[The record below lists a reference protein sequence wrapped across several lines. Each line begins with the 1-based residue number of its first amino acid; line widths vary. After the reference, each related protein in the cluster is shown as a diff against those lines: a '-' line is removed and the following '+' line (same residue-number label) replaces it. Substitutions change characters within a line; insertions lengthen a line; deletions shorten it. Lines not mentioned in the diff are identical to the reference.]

1 MKNLKNL
8 FFLLIIVASAAAC
21 KKSKTASGYAY
32 TIHKAGSGAKG
43 NIGDAASF
51 DVALYSDDSL
61 LFSTMKEGRPM
72 SAKIEDGKQAQDPF
86 SKLIQE
92 ALLVLKPGDSATF
105 VLPMD
110 TVKVKPQ
117 GFEKAKAAKFVI
129 SMHSVK
135 GKAEVEKRE
144 NELKAL
150 GEAIQAAKPVFI
162 ARAKAVAD
170 STTAMAK
177 DFGAGKLPAGVK
189 ELPSGLKI
197 AILRE
202 GTGNLPKKGEMV
214 LVNYYG
220 ALKSGVKFDD
230 SFSRGAPIN
239 FPVGQGQVIPGWD
252 EGLMN
257 LKEGTTAVLFV
268 PSQLAYGE
276 QGKAPIAP
284 NSDLVFYVELLKS
297 IDLNQ

>member
-8 FFLLIIVASAAAC
+8 FFLLILVASAAAC

-32 TIHKAGSGAKG
+32 TMHKSGSGAKG
-43 NIGDAASF
+43 TVGDAASF

-61 LFSTMKEGRPM
+61 LFSSIKEGRPM
-72 SAKIEDGKQAQDPF
+72 TAKIDDGKEAQDPF

-92 ALLVLKPGDSATF
+92 ALSILKVGDSATF
-105 VLPMD
+105 VLPLD

-129 SMHSVK
+129 SLHSIK
-135 GKAEVEKRE
+135 NKAEVEKRQ

-162 ARAKAVAD
+162 ARDKAVAD
-170 STTAMAK
+170 STTAFAK
-177 DFGAGKLPAGVK
+177 QYGAGNLPAGVK

-197 AILRE
+197 LILRE

-214 LVNYYG
+214 LVNYFG
-220 ALKSGVKFDD
+220 ALKTGVKFDD
-230 SFSRGAPIN
+230 SFARGEPIN
-239 FPVGQGQVIPGWD
+239 FPIGQGAVIPGWD

-257 LKEGTTAVLFV
+257 IKEGTTAVLFV
-268 PSQLAYGE
+268 PAALAYGP
-276 QGKAPIAP
+276 QGKAPIEP

-297 IDLNQ
+297 LDLNQ